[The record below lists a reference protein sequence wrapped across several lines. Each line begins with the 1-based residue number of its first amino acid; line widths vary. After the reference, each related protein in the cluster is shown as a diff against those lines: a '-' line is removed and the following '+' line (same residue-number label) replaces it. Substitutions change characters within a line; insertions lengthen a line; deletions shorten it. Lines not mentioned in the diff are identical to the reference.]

1 MRHADHVVF
10 TQMVSTHD
18 AMVKGT
24 LDIPNMIKFSD
35 ISQTFRLEIEV
46 YGMVSSS
53 LMTSYYITSLLCNT

>member
-1 MRHADHVVF
+1 
-10 TQMVSTHD
+10 MVSTHD

-46 YGMVSSS
+46 YGMVSQ
-53 LMTSYYITSLLCNT
+53 